1 MKCFADIV
9 NIRLCL
15 GCSATMDL
23 TFFCISVGAF
33 ANVVVDQVCSGWAF
47 SETITLFF
55 GSLLFPIHIKLN
67 LGFLFS
73 STVFCHSLKGP
84 SRLIFDMSE
93 FCSVSLAY
101 LNIFSDENKKKRMKI
116 IFYSNFKNFLYH
128 IRKNI
133 SIHSV
138 LLKLTNLMRFLCLD
152 CCHLLNIL
160 VDH

>member
-15 GCSATMDL
+15 GCSAAMDL

-33 ANVVVDQVCSGWAF
+33 ANVVVDQESYGWAF

-73 STVFCHSLKGP
+73 STVFCHSSAFP
-84 SRLIFDMSE
+84 FCLIFDMSE
-93 FCSVSLAY
+93 FCS
-101 LNIFSDENKKKRMKI
+101 MK
-116 IFYSNFKNFLYH
+116 
-128 IRKNI
+128 IRKNE
-133 SIHSV
+133 
-138 LLKLTNLMRFLCLD
+138 
-152 CCHLLNIL
+152 
-160 VDH
+160 